1 MKSGPEITNFV
12 LLSPIVFQNCLP
24 VNLMFRYGVDIKQDK
39 DDESTYQVLKQG
51 NEHEFADMN
60 CEKEVEF

>member
-24 VNLMFRYGVDIKQDK
+24 VALMYRYGVDIKQDP
-39 DDESTYQVLKQG
+39 DDESTY
-51 NEHEFADMN
+51 
-60 CEKEVEF
+60 